1 MQLTFEDIHFDH
13 QVKSKDEALRRVVEA
28 LTNAGHTRTAYLEG
42 MRDREGQISTYLG
55 NGIAIPH
62 GTPQSRDAV
71 LKTGV
76 KVLVCPQG
84 VDWGEDNTAYLIVG
98 IAAQDNEHLDILRQ
112 LTHALS
118 DDRVPA
124 ALANASTSQEV
135 LSILAGDIA
144 STEGEELEAQLQ
156 FDEEATFTLRNPHG
170 LHARPSAVLVKA
182 VKQWESQI
190 QVENL
195 DTHSS
200 IVNAKNLM
208 RVVSLGAKQGHR
220 LHFMASGSDAR
231 QALKAI
237 GEAFNA
243 GLGEIAAQPPR
254 APHPSQTAEKTKR
267 SWISRL
273 FG

>member
-1 MQLTFEDIHFDH
+1 MQLTLADIHFDH
-13 QVKSKDEALRRVVEA
+13 HVKTKDEALTRIIDA
-28 LTNAGHTRTAYLEG
+28 LTDSGHTQLTYLQG

-84 VDWGEDNTAYLIVG
+84 VDWGEAQTAYLIVG
-98 IAAQDNEHLDILRQ
+98 IAAKDNEHLNILRQ

-118 DDRVPA
+118 DDRVPK
-124 ALANASTSQEV
+124 ALSRAESAGEV
-135 LSILAGDIA
+135 LDILAGKIIPAEGDI
-144 STEGEELEAQLQ
+144 TEPPPV
-156 FDEEATFTLRNPHG
+156 FDEDATFTLRNPHG

-182 VKQWESQI
+182 VKQWQSQI
-190 QVENL
+190 RVENL
-195 DTHSS
+195 DTHST
-200 IVNAKNLM
+200 IVDAKNLM

-220 LHFMASGSDAR
+220 LHFMASGDDAH
-231 QALKAI
+231 QALSAI
-237 GEAFNA
+237 GVAFEA
-243 GLGEIAAQPPR
+243 GLGEIAAQP
-254 APHPSQTAEKTKR
+254 HQSTQTIEKNRR

-273 FG
+273 FS